1 MLRRVAHVNLSI
13 DDVDAARSF
22 YGEVLGLR
30 ATARPSDAGRPG
42 CWFALGDV
50 ELHLSLEEGADNAS
64 SKRHVAFEV
73 EDVAAARAR
82 LEAAGVAVE
91 EGRVIT
97 GIQRFFVRDPAGNRL
112 ELYALVAGGGVG
124 PRDGA

>member
-13 DDVDAARSF
+13 DDVDAARAF
-22 YGEVLGLR
+22 YGELLGLR
-30 ATARPSDAGRPG
+30 PTTRPSDAGRPG

-50 ELHLSLEEGADNAS
+50 ELHLSLEPGADNAS

-82 LEAAGVAVE
+82 LEAAGVPVE
-91 EGRVIT
+91 EGRAMT

-112 ELYALVAGGGVG
+112 ELYAVVTG
-124 PRDGA
+124 DGAGPQDGA